1 MGLRFGDDRLI
12 GICGFDNIVG
22 QINILF
28 IGIGDEECRNKG
40 LGKEALNLLIDYGF
54 NEMNFYKLQLHVI
67 EYNKAAIKLYE
78 SLGFVRE
85 GLYRGYI
92 YRDGR
97 RYHMY
102 LYGLFKNEWNRNK

>member
-1 MGLRFGDDRLI
+1 MPLHF
-12 GICGFDNIVG
+12 
-22 QINILF
+22 F

-78 SLGFVRE
+78 SLGFVKKVCIE
-85 GLYRGYI
+85 GTFTEMVEDI
-92 YRDGR
+92 ICICMD
-97 RYHMY
+97 Y
-102 LYGLFKNEWNRNK
+102 LKMNGIETSNYTAYCIIFNSISHFFMLK